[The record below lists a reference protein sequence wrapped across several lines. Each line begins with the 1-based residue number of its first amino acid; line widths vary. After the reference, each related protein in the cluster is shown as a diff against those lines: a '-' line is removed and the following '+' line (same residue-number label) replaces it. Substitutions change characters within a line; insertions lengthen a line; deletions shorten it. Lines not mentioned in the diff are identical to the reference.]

1 MNNLA
6 KQYEYL
12 EKLVEQVRDIDT
24 DELSDEVDNESSTKV
39 IEEQKIFFWVRL
51 YLSEEDPNINIG
63 DDVNI
68 EWSHSGEKLKTKFAA
83 YGKEGVNK
91 DQGDEMTNYNPE
103 DDKRILCLMIDTKM
117 VNFNDDIPFIR
128 TLFKTGYHYEY
139 QLVKRN
145 ELTFTNERNGMVLD
159 YFDCDF

>member
-12 EKLVEQVRDIDT
+12 EKLVEQVKDIDT

>member
-1 MNNLA
+1 M
-6 KQYEYL
+6 
-12 EKLVEQVRDIDT
+12 
-24 DELSDEVDNESSTKV
+24 DNESSTKV

>member
-1 MNNLA
+1 MSNLA

-12 EKLVEQVRDIDT
+12 EKLVEQVKDIDV
-24 DELSDEVDNESSTKV
+24 EKLSDEVDNTSSTKI
-39 IEEQKIFFWVRL
+39 IEEQKIFFWIRL
-51 YLSEEDPNINIG
+51 YLSEEDPNVQIG
-63 DDVNI
+63 DDITI
-68 EWSHSGEKLKTKFAA
+68 EWIHSGEKLKTKFIT

-91 DQGDEMTNYNPE
+91 DQGDEMVNFNPE

-145 ELTFTNERNGMVLD
+145 DLTFTNERNNMLLD

>member
-1 MNNLA
+1 MSNLA

-12 EKLVEQVRDIDT
+12 EKLVEQVKDMDT

-39 IEEQKIFFWVRL
+39 IEEQKIFFWIRL
-51 YLSEEDPNINIG
+51 YLSEEDPNVKVG
-63 DDVNI
+63 DDITI
-68 EWSHSGEKLKTKFAA
+68 EWVHTGEKLKTKFAA

-117 VNFNDDIPFIR
+117 INFNDDLPFIR

-145 ELTFTNERNGMVLD
+145 DLTFTNYRSGIMLD